1 MEIKQEIFDET
12 VYHDAVGTPL
22 DEEDEVNDDNYNNGG
37 CGEEGE
43 SAENDDSHQ
52 GSPVCNDS
60 RLQTISIFL
69 YRKLY
74 IYIYIY
80 KESEKRYGRKQTVLG
95 YKMQI
100 ALSVWNTWTVMWSM

>member
-22 DEEDEVNDDNYNNGG
+22 DEEDEVNDDNYKNGG

-52 GSPVCNDS
+52 GSPICNDS
-60 RLQTISIFL
+60 RLQTISIFCIEN
-69 YRKLY
+69 Y
-74 IYIYIY
+74 IYEYIY
-80 KESEKRYGRKQTVLG
+80 QEAEKIYGRKNSFRL
-95 YKMQI
+95 KMQI
-100 ALSVWNTWTVMWSM
+100 ALSVWNTWTIMWSM